1 MPGINDLYFP
11 SEENKEESKSLKNG
25 KLEIIPSNYGHYAGA
40 AKSKKDLDFVNNFIK
55 MFL

>member
-25 KLEIIPSNYGHYAGA
+25 KLEIIPSNYGHYTGA
-40 AKSKKDLDFVNNFIK
+40 AKSKKGLDFVNNFIK